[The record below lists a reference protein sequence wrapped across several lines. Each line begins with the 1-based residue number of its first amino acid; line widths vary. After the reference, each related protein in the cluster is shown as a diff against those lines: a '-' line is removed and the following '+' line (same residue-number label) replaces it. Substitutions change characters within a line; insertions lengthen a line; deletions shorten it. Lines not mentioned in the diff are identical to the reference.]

1 MSSAGESGG
10 RVRQLRAKA
19 QELNEAADRATDP
32 EQRQR
37 LQDKA
42 RRLREQS
49 EQESAMTDRGMDPMV

>member
-1 MSSAGESGG
+1 MSSAGESDG

-19 QELNEAADRATDP
+19 QELKEAADHATDP

-49 EQESAMTDRGMDPMV
+49 EQESTLTDRGMDPMV

>member
-1 MSSAGESGG
+1 MSVAGESGG
-10 RVRQLRAKA
+10 RVKQLRAKA
-19 QELNEAADRATDP
+19 QELNEAAERATDP

-49 EQESAMTDRGMDPMV
+49 EQESSMTDRGMDPMV

>member
-49 EQESAMTDRGMDPMV
+49 EQESALTDRGMDPMV